1 MRCVVLDDFQGAA
14 LGYADW
20 SVLDGVEV
28 STEREHH
35 DDPDRLVEVLT
46 GAEVVVV
53 MRERTPLTASLLARL
68 PDLRLLVTT
77 GRRNASIDVAA
88 ARAQGVTVCG
98 TSSLSSPPAELT
110 WALVLGLARHVAT
123 EAGEMRAGGPW
134 QSTVGRDL
142 AGATLGVVGLGRIGT
157 AVARVGLAVGMDVV
171 AWSPH
176 LTDERTEAAGVRR
189 AESLTD
195 LLATSDVTTLHLQ
208 LSDSTRGLVGRD
220 ELAAARPGSLLVNT
234 ARAGLVD
241 TDAMVDALREGRLGG
256 AGLDVFDVEPL
267 PPDHPLRALPT
278 VLALPHLGYVTE
290 ANYRLFFTEA
300 VEDVAAW
307 LAGSPVRELT

>member
-1 MRCVVLDDFQGAA
+1 MVLDDFQGVA
-14 LGYADW
+14 LEYADW
-20 SVLDGVEV
+20 SVLEGVEV

-46 GAEVVVV
+46 GAEVVVA
-53 MRERTPLTASLLARL
+53 MRERTPVPASLLARL

-110 WALVLGLARHVAT
+110 WALVLGLARHVGRESAAMT
-123 EAGEMRAGGPW
+123 GGGAW

-142 AGATLGVVGLGRIGT
+142 AGATLGVVGLGRIGS
-157 AVARVGLAVGMDVV
+157 AVARVGLAFGMDVV

-176 LTDERTEAAGVRR
+176 LTDERAAAAGVRR
-189 AESLTD
+189 AESLTG
-195 LLATSDVTTLHLQ
+195 LLAASDVTTLHLQ
-208 LSDSTRGLVGRD
+208 LSDSTRGVLGRA

-241 TDAMVDALREGRLGG
+241 TDALVDALREGRLGG

-267 PPDHPLRALPT
+267 PLDHPLRTLPT

>member
-1 MRCVVLDDFQGAA
+1 VVLDDFQGVA
-14 LGYADW
+14 LEYADW

-35 DDPDRLVEVLT
+35 DDPDRLVEVLA

-53 MRERTPLTASLLARL
+53 MRERTPVPESLLARL

-77 GRRNASIDVAA
+77 GRRNASIDVDS
-88 ARAQGVTVCG
+88 ARARGVTVCG

-110 WALVLGLARHVAT
+110 WALILGLARHVAA
-123 EAGEMRAGGPW
+123 ESAALRSAGPW

-142 AGATLGVVGLGRIGT
+142 AGAALGVVGLGRIGT
-157 AVARVGLAVGMDVV
+157 AVARVGLAFGMDVV

-176 LTDERTEAAGVRR
+176 LDDERATAAGVRR
-189 AESLTD
+189 AGSLTE
-195 LLATSDVTTLHLQ
+195 LLSASDVTTLHLQ
-208 LSDSTRGLVGRD
+208 LSDSTRGLLGRD

-241 TDAMVDALREGRLGG
+241 TDAMVDALREGRLAG
-256 AGLDVFDVEPL
+256 AGLDVYDVEPL
-267 PPDHPLRALPT
+267 PFDHPLRTLPT

-290 ANYRLFFTEA
+290 ANYRLFFTEV

-307 LAGSPVRELT
+307 LAGVPVRELT